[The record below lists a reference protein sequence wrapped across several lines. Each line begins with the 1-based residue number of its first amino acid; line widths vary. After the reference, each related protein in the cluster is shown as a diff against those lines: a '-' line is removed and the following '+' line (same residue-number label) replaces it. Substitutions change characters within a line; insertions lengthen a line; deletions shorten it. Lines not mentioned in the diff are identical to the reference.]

1 MQFEDEFCK
10 PNIGDMKTAH
20 CYFRYFIY
28 NLGTKNEAWKYHL
41 NGQWFEDD
49 TVKVECSDDG
59 DTTTTVHPTGR

>member
-1 MQFEDEFCK
+1 
-10 PNIGDMKTAH
+10 MKTAH